1 VLLAYGCH
9 VVIWWLALKAG
20 LKHLITPTDTL
31 SASWK
36 ATVVL
41 DEARMKY
48 GWGVSG
54 CVYLQVLE
62 ISWHLKLFLEILEVS
77 WNLLDASG
85 KFYNWQC
92 NFRTLGSFLYTVHRQ
107 VLGFVFHK
115 LAQWWALLG
124 THHHM
129 LSYRYYKLHTC
140 ILTLYS
146 LSSGIFLQTSPDC
159 SPFIKL

>member
-1 VLLAYGCH
+1 MLLAYGCH
-9 VVIWWLALKAG
+9 FVIWWLALKAG

-48 GWGVSG
+48 GWGVSW
-54 CVYLQVLE
+54 CVYKSWKFPGIWNCSWKYWKSPGIYLMLLE
-62 ISWHLKLFLEILEVS
+62 
-77 WNLLDASG
+77 
-85 KFYNWQC
+85 
-92 NFRTLGSFLYTVHRQ
+92 NFITGSVIFARQAVFCTLYRQ

-146 LSSGIFLQTSPDC
+146 LSSCPDC